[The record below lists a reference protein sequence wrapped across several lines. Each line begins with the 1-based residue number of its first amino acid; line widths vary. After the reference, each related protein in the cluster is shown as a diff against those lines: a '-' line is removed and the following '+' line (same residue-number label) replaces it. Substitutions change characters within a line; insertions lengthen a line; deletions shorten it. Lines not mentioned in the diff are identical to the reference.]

1 MLDHV
6 ESHTEKIG
14 GVVKTVE
21 IDERKFGKRKYN
33 TGHQVKGQ
41 WVFGGVERGNGK
53 TFLVAVQDR
62 TAETLNSTMKQWIHP
77 GTTIIS
83 DCWASYSTVSEEG
96 QQHKTVNRSITFLDP
111 TSGAHTNTIE
121 STWRHVKASLNAFNR
136 QTDYILYLAEYILYL
151 AAKMQSYGCRLIHS
165 AHGDRQRYRLNEK

>member
-1 MLDHV
+1 MLDHL

-62 TAETLNSTMKQWIHP
+62 TAE
-77 GTTIIS
+77 
-83 DCWASYSTVSEEG
+83 
-96 QQHKTVNRSITFLDP
+96 
-111 TSGAHTNTIE
+111 
-121 STWRHVKASLNAFNR
+121 
-136 QTDYILYLAEYILYL
+136 
-151 AAKMQSYGCRLIHS
+151 
-165 AHGDRQRYRLNEK
+165 